1 MLKIKYI
8 NFLLPILF
16 TLIFSNA
23 IAESKIA
30 FVQMELIIKESIVG
44 KSLINDLEK
53 INKKNQ
59 KFFQENQKQLTKKK
73 KEITDQ
79 KNILSKEEFEKKVIS
94 INLEFEKYK
103 TDSQKKIKL
112 LEKKRNDGMN
122 QIIKEL
128 NILLAEYS
136 DQNKLDFIIDQKF
149 IVIGKTDYYITD
161 KILKKL
167 DSKIKKIK

>member
-1 MLKIKYI
+1 
-8 NFLLPILF
+8 
-16 TLIFSNA
+16 
-23 IAESKIA
+23 
-30 FVQMELIIKESIVG
+30 
-44 KSLINDLEK
+44 
-53 INKKNQ
+53 
-59 KFFQENQKQLTKKK
+59 
-73 KEITDQ
+73 
-79 KNILSKEEFEKKVIS
+79 
-94 INLEFEKYK
+94 
-103 TDSQKKIKL
+103 
-112 LEKKRNDGMN
+112 MN

>member
-59 KFFQENQKQLTKKK
+59 KFFQENQKQITKKK
-73 KEITDQ
+73 KEIT
-79 KNILSKEEFEKKVIS
+79 K
-94 INLEFEKYK
+94 
-103 TDSQKKIKL
+103 QKKKKKKK
-112 LEKKRNDGMN
+112 KKRNN
-122 QIIKEL
+122 
-128 NILLAEYS
+128 
-136 DQNKLDFIIDQKF
+136 
-149 IVIGKTDYYITD
+149 
-161 KILKKL
+161 
-167 DSKIKKIK
+167 